1 MFYNLRKDIFGKLI
15 NWRLAHR
22 RWGCMEETKEY
33 EVMTNEEYRKE
44 LRNIFDGIQE
54 NYKLRWFYIFI
65 SEKIKG

>member
-1 MFYNLRKDIFGKLI
+1 MV
-15 NWRLAHR
+15 HR
-22 RWGCMEETKEY
+22 RWNYMKETKEY

-44 LRNIFDGIQE
+44 IRNIFDGIQE

>member
-1 MFYNLRKDIFGKLI
+1 
-15 NWRLAHR
+15 
-22 RWGCMEETKEY
+22 MEETKEY

-44 LRNIFDGIQE
+44 IRNIFDEIQE

>member
-1 MFYNLRKDIFGKLI
+1 
-15 NWRLAHR
+15 
-22 RWGCMEETKEY
+22 MEETKEY